1 MPSCS
6 PMAWP
11 LASAERDDALVICP
25 VPRLW
30 MAKRTN
36 RIATTATELT
46 HQGARHRAVTLHR
59 SASKISERKNVI
71 ITVSNEQ
78 F

>member
-1 MPSCS
+1 M
-6 PMAWP
+6 
-11 LASAERDDALVICP
+11 ICP

-71 ITVSNEQ
+71 ITGRMISFDQYLPWHEVH
-78 F
+78 